1 MSDDNQLL
9 GFSWQESA
17 AISPRII
24 SAMYHF
30 NRNTGLS
37 RRISHR
43 FWVLDYSR
51 TPFGWTR
58 VGSPKSP
65 WLERFPAIAHLYPPD
80 TAYWEDS
87 RNATAG
93 VKGAYVVFAGG
104 QEAGLYDCIPKG
116 QCFAR
121 IFDSNGLI
129 LNLLRAAAMVGSEK
143 GPAGFWDAQ
152 ASLCGLIRLLHRL
165 VPGPTGTEL
174 TIGPDTTATSTAFVK
189 AVDAFL
195 ASRVGHQTTL
205 AEIAEALH
213 VSPSTL
219 SHKYVA
225 EAGRSPL
232 ATFQTMRLEA
242 ARSLILGGLKLDAV
256 AAQTGFCDA
265 YHLSKAFHQRFAVA
279 PATYR
284 RKLKT

>member
-1 MSDDNQLL
+1 MPDDTQMF
-9 GFSWQESA
+9 GFSWQEST

-24 SAMYHF
+24 SAMYHTSKA
-30 NRNTGLS
+30 TGS
-37 RRISHR
+37 GRRISHK

-80 TAYWEDS
+80 TPYWEDS
-87 RNATAG
+87 RKAING
-93 VKGAYVVFAGG
+93 VKGAYIIFDGG
-104 QEAGLYDCIPKG
+104 KEAGLYNCIPKG

-121 IFDSNGLI
+121 IADSGGGI
-129 LNLLRAAAMVGSEK
+129 LNLLHAAAMAGSEK
-143 GPAGFWDAQ
+143 GSAGFWDAQ
-152 ASLCGLIRLLHRL
+152 AALCGLIRLLHRL
-165 VPGPTGTEL
+165 VPGPKGSDL
-174 TIGPDTTATSTAFVK
+174 VIGPDTTATATAFVK
-189 AVDAFL
+189 AVDAYL
-195 ASRVGHQTTL
+195 TSRVGSQTSL
-205 AEIAEALH
+205 AEIAEAMH

-219 SHKYVA
+219 SHKYVT

-232 ATFQTMRLEA
+232 ATFHAMRLEA
-242 ARSLILGGLKLDAV
+242 ARSLILRGLKLEVV

-265 YHLSKAFHQRFAVA
+265 YHLSKAFRQRFAVA

-284 RKLKT
+284 RKLKA